1 MGNHNYLNILINN
14 SIIVLKYHY
23 KEGDTLKNTALLVP
37 LAGVVK
43 MTVQV
48 KGASCSLSESLI
60 TRLLSLGTSVICDNQ
75 PHHQQI
81 NSVLLTHSEAKLLD
95 SGNAFSISFDNSDA
109 DIVIGVDLIIS
120 DLIPSRPDNKWS
132 AQPFLAWA
140 QGESTFSD
148 NVNWWLAE
156 ADAASAIARICR
168 AKKLCDAIELCGRR
182 SWKEIDTFSE
192 FSNLW
197 QRTVMGQSGNFTPQ
211 ILSHKP
217 ISGMDAI
224 PITEESATRPKL
236 DATHSLLNEI
246 DGEGWRPLTP
256 LRTALMTLIAGIIE
270 YRQPD

>member
-1 MGNHNYLNILINN
+1 MNILIKNQIIKLKN
-14 SIIVLKYHY
+14 SYARR
-23 KEGDTLKNTALLVP
+23 DTLKNTALLVP
-37 LAGVVK
+37 MTGVIK

-75 PHHQQI
+75 LHHQQI
-81 NSVLLTHSEAKLLD
+81 NSVLLTHCEAKLLD
-95 SGNAFSISFDNSDA
+95 GGSAFSISFDDSDA

-132 AQPFLAWA
+132 AQPFLSWA
-140 QGESTFSD
+140 QGESSFSD

-156 ADAASAIARICR
+156 ADAASAIARICQANR
-168 AKKLCDAIELCGRR
+168 LCDAIELCGRR
-182 SWKEIDTFSE
+182 AWKENDSFSE

-197 QRTVMGQSGNFTPQ
+197 QRTAMGQSGDFTLQ
-211 ILSHKP
+211 ALSHKP

-224 PITEESATRPKL
+224 PIVTESVTRPKL
-236 DATHSLLNEI
+236 DAIHNLLNEI

-270 YRQPD
+270 HRQPD